1 MKSCQIALRVTPEP
15 GVLDLEVVVRPPLAQ
30 GAAFESLLPR
40 YSMRCLARY
49 IVHTSVR
56 TILRAKLVGADGS
69 TMGNASAMVNL
80 LEGLRSH
87 FADCEALRAA

>member
-40 YSMRCLARY
+40 YRMRCLARY

-56 TILRAKLVGADGS
+56 TILRAKLVG
-69 TMGNASAMVNL
+69 SAGDTTPSALGMVNL
-80 LEGLRSH
+80 LEELRSC
-87 FADCEALRAA
+87 FAAECAARAA